1 MNHIP
6 ISLTCTV
13 LSSNNQMLT
22 RKMKMVNR
30 WQADVS
36 TALPRLL
43 ESYWGS
49 YRYIILIKLHGNLAN
64 DKHSIK
70 NNKLSK
76 CRARFIAKVK
86 SIVSFLICSLEHSKA
101 LNRFLKG
108 L

>member
-22 RKMKMVNR
+22 RKMKMVYR

-43 ESYWGS
+43 KSHWGS
-49 YRYIILIKLHGNLAN
+49 YGYIILIKPHGNLAN

-76 CRARFIAKVK
+76 CRARFIDKVK
-86 SIVSFLICSLEHSKA
+86 SIVSFSSAPLSIPKHLID
-101 LNRFLKG
+101 F
-108 L
+108 